1 METGNMTAEQLKAFE
16 KAEKQKNKI
25 PNLFQMIWREIYRDK
40 FAFISLLIMISIFL
54 IVLIGGFVIDGMPTE
69 QTTRARLGFNNFSPA
84 QYGPLGTDSAGRPII
99 TMLILGARNSL
110 VIAFAVT
117 FGTLFIGYLIG
128 LIAGFYGGF
137 TDLVIMRFIDMLV
150 MIPFLMLFI
159 VVRQVAPG
167 SGISQ
172 FIYLMILFGWF
183 GTARTFRAKV
193 LQEAAK
199 DYVHASKTLGT
210 PNWKIMTRKVLPN
223 VTSFMMVG
231 LILGLA
237 GNIGL
242 ETGLTVLGFG
252 LPFGTPSIGAMIAS
266 ALDPTVLQ
274 SRPWQWL
281 PAAILIFAMT
291 FSIYGVGSAIS
302 RAVNPKQRR

>member
-1 METGNMTAEQLKAFE
+1 METINMTPEQLKAFE
-16 KAEKQKNKI
+16 KAERKKNRI
-25 PNLFQMIWREIYRDK
+25 PNLFEMIWKEIYRDK
-40 FAFISLLIMISIFL
+40 FALVSLIVMIGIFL
-54 IVLIGGFVIDGMPTE
+54 FVIIGGFVIDGMAE
-69 QTTRARLGFNNFSPA
+69 NMTRSVLGRNNLSPA
-84 QYGPLGTDSAGRPII
+84 EFGPLGTDSGGRAIHI
-99 TMLILGARNSL
+99 MLILGSRNSL
-110 VIAFAVT
+110 IIAFAVT
-117 FGTLFIGYLIG
+117 FGTLFIGYLLGIV
-128 LIAGFYGGF
+128 AGFYGGL
-137 TDLVIMRFIDMLV
+137 TDLVIMRLIDMLV

-210 PNWKIMTRKVLPN
+210 PNWKIMLKKVLPN

-231 LILGLA
+231 LVLGLA

-274 SRPWQWL
+274 SRPWQWV
-281 PAAILIFAMT
+281 PAAVLIFVMT